1 MQKSPRLS
9 PGKTNFSRRSMKSWR
24 TLNQS
29 KSDKYMRTTIKYGD
43 SDNEKIE
50 FETKNVSIIGGNG
63 AGKSSLMRKIRQQN
77 PTFTII
83 SAHKNLTI
91 KQGLYR
97 ANDDTWLAQN
107 KSHFSSPESST
118 HVPGNNNSVQ
128 DDFNQMIEIVFRDY
142 TDESVTALNN
152 GKKLEEINRKLDV
165 IFEIWNLI
173 FIDKKLL
180 YNDKKIKVRASG
192 EESCYDIENLSDGER
207 SALYVLIKVI
217 LSDSSPTIIIDEP
230 ETFLNPSILNQL
242 FDECEKIKNESSFIY
257 FSHDLEFVTT
267 RKNNSIFWIKEYK
280 FPHTWSILP
289 TEPNSIP
296 EELIVKV
303 VGAKK
308 QKILFVESENN
319 KDAQLYQLIYPDFKV
334 WPVGGCENVINY
346 TKAFNSRTEKFNK
359 EYFGLIDRDLK
370 TDAQVTSLEQDKVF
384 CLFVA
389 VYENLFLNKEIIK
402 FVFTHLGKTDFDEK
416 FAELEAEVKTK
427 VLDDNFRLGYKKS
440 KIQQLFNQDID
451 LIAKGEKQFTP
462 DFTVY
467 ENEITTL
474 GSDTYENILKSFNQ
488 KNLKG
493 CVTKL
498 DTTWADWQNQILNIF
513 NTDRADDFRKKF
525 LEFMPEI
532 K

>member
-1 MQKSPRLS
+1 METK
-9 PGKTNFSRRSMKSWR
+9 
-24 TLNQS
+24 
-29 KSDKYMRTTIKYGD
+29 TIKYGNTE
-43 SDNEKIE
+43 NEKIS
-50 FETKNVSIIGGNG
+50 FNTKNVSIIGGNG
-63 AGKSSLMRKIRQQN
+63 SGKSSLMRKIKQAN
-77 PTFTII
+77 PTFTIV
-83 SAHKNLTI
+83 SAHKNLSI
-91 KQGLYR
+91 KQGAYR
-97 ANDDTWLAQN
+97 AQDDTWLTQN
-107 KSHFSSPESST
+107 KSHFQHPASGSMQ
-118 HVPGNNNSVQ
+118 VPTDNNSIQ

-152 GKKLEEINRKLDV
+152 GKKLDEINRRLDV
-165 IFEIWNLI
+165 IFDIWNSI

-180 YNDKKIKVRASG
+180 YKDKKIKVQVVD
-192 EESCYDIENLSDGER
+192 EESYYDIENLSDGER

-242 FDECEKIKNESSFIY
+242 FDECEKIKSGSNFIY

-267 RKNNSIFWIKEYK
+267 RKDNSIFWIKEYK
-280 FPHTWSILP
+280 HPHTWSILP
-289 TEPNSIP
+289 TDPENIP

-359 EYFGLIDRDLK
+359 EYYGLIDRDLK
-370 TDAQVTSLEQDKVF
+370 SNAQVTSLEESKIF
-384 CLFVA
+384 CLPVA

-402 FVFTHLGKTDFDEK
+402 FVFTYLGKTDFDTK
-416 FAELEAEVKTK
+416 FADLETEVKTK
-427 VLDDNFRLGYKKS
+427 VLDDNFKLGYKKS
-440 KIQQLFNQDID
+440 KIQQLFNQEIEA
-451 LIAKGEKQFTP
+451 ITKGEKQFTP
-462 DFTVY
+462 DIAVL
-467 ENEITTL
+467 ESEITTL
-474 GSDTYENILKSFNQ
+474 GSDTYENVLKSFNQ

-493 CVTKL
+493 CISKL
-498 DTTWADWQNQILNIF
+498 DTTWPDWQNQILNIF
-513 NTDRADDFRKKF
+513 NTDKSDDFRKEF
-525 LEFMPEI
+525 LKFMPEI

>member
-1 MQKSPRLS
+1 MP
-9 PGKTNFSRRSMKSWR
+9 
-24 TLNQS
+24 
-29 KSDKYMRTTIKYGD
+29 TTIKYGG
-43 SDNEKIE
+43 SENEKIE
-50 FETKNVSIIGGNG
+50 FNTKNVSIIGGNG
-63 AGKSSLMRKIRQQN
+63 SGKSSLMRKIKQQN
-77 PTFTII
+77 AGFTII
-83 SAHKNLTI
+83 SAHKNLVI
-91 KQGLYR
+91 KQGQYR
-97 ANDDTWLAQN
+97 AQDDIWLTQN
-107 KSHFSSPESST
+107 KSHFKSPTAGDT
-118 HVPGNNNSVQ
+118 HTPSDNNSVQ

-152 GKKLEEINRKLDV
+152 GKKLDEINRRLDV
-165 IFEIWNLI
+165 IFGIWNSI

-180 YNDKKIKVRASG
+180 YKDKKIKVQVVG
-192 EESCYDIENLSDGER
+192 EENYYDIENLSDGER

-242 FDECEKIKNESSFIY
+242 FDECENIKNESNFIY

-267 RKNNSIFWIKEYK
+267 RKDNSIFWIKEYK
-280 FPHTWSILP
+280 HPHTWSILP
-289 TEPNSIP
+289 TDPENIP

-319 KDAQLYQLIYPDFKV
+319 KDAQLYQLIYPNFKV

-370 TDAQVTSLEQDKVF
+370 SDTQVTSLERDKVF
-384 CLFVA
+384 CLPVA

-402 FVFTHLGKTDFDEK
+402 FVFTHLGKADFDTK
-416 FAELEAEVKTK
+416 FAELETEVKTK
-427 VLDDNFRLGYKKS
+427 VLDTNFKLGYKKS
-440 KIQQLFNQDID
+440 KIQQLFNQEIES
-451 LIAKGEKQFTP
+451 IAKGEKQFTP
-462 DFTVY
+462 DLTVY
-467 ENEITTL
+467 ETEITAL
-474 GSDTYENILKSFNQ
+474 WSDTYENILKSFNQ

-498 DTTWADWQNQILNIF
+498 DTTWPDWQNQILNIF
-513 NTDRADDFRKKF
+513 NTDKADTFRKEF
-525 LEFMPEI
+525 LKFMPDI